1 MYIYLYYRVPGGILN
16 YQGQNNATQSQ
27 NECINFE
34 HVEHTHLTHTPPPQK
49 KNQEVVAH
57 TAFRDI
63 YSISFDKFQSLDDIV
78 IDIKILLQ

>member
-1 MYIYLYYRVPGGILN
+1 MYIYLYMYYRVPGGILN

-34 HVEHTHLTHTPPPQK
+34 HVEHTHLTHTPPK
-49 KNQEVVAH
+49 KKPRSSRPHCIQRNL
-57 TAFRDI
+57 
-63 YSISFDKFQSLDDIV
+63 FDKFQFLDDIV